1 MQSQLFQQNKPWIT
15 YQLWRVYV
23 QQGCDGAKDQRLAE
37 EKAQNRES
45 LAKPKAVSI
54 REEGPRA

>member
-1 MQSQLFQQNKPWIT
+1 
-15 YQLWRVYV
+15 VYV